1 MKDKISIDL
10 AKEWERVL
18 EYNDIIIRGEKTMG
32 DRMDSLIQNIQDRI
46 NAYKDGLIN
55 DVQFISDVTEFI
67 DEYIEAKIGDM
78 EEYINNMR
86 EDVDKFKGMMSCD
99 RC

>member
-55 DVQFISDVTEFI
+55 DIQFIGAVTEMT
-67 DEYIEAKIGDM
+67 DDYIESKIDDM
-78 EEYINNMR
+78 EDQI
-86 EDVDKFKGMMSCD
+86 DDLKGMISYD
-99 RC
+99 R

>member
-1 MKDKISIDL
+1 MIVKGKKMKDKISIDL

-55 DVQFISDVTEFI
+55 DIQFIGAVTEMT
-67 DEYIEAKIGDM
+67 DNYIESKIDDM
-78 EEYINNMR
+78 EDQI
-86 EDVDKFKGMMSCD
+86 DDLKGMISYD
-99 RC
+99 R